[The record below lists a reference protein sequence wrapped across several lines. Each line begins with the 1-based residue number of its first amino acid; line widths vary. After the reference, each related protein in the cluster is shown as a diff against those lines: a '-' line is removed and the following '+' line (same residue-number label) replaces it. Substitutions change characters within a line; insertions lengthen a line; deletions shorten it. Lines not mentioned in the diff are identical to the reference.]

1 MIRQDTP
8 TVNPCILIHHM
19 SSVVLL
25 YWSNPT
31 SLLTSTAS
39 SSLSYIWSTL
49 GQATHV
55 PNELLARLAHR
66 DVSFDM
72 LMHVSCFSL
81 PNHWSGLSCL
91 LLVNLVYQLWHSH
104 LHLKHFPLCINDHV
118 VPLDY
123 RRSSSSYSSSS
134 SSSLKSTTVMYRASR
149 SLAFEQEHA
158 SWFAS
163 HPVGV
168 STPTLLLRPP
178 QPFHQSCFLFFTR
191 FVYFGNNE
199 LYWHLLSLLF
209 CALQLLSSLYL
220 LDSLYTS
227 LWLGS
232 LCLLHPILTTTTH
245 VFLLDIF
252 LGLANH
258 HMH

>member
-31 SLLTSTAS
+31 SLLTSTALYRSFAPTHSVFAPTTAS
-39 SSLSYIWSTL
+39 SSLSYIWCTL

-91 LLVNLVYQLWHSH
+91 SLVNLVYQLWHSQ

-123 RRSSSSYSSSS
+123 RRSSSSYSSSP
-134 SSSLKSTTVMYRASR
+134 SSSLKSTTVMY
-149 SLAFEQEHA
+149 HA
-158 SWFAS
+158 S
-163 HPVGV
+163 G
-168 STPTLLLRPP
+168 TLPSSKSMPPDLL
-178 QPFHQSCFLFFTR
+178 
-191 FVYFGNNE
+191 
-199 LYWHLLSLLF
+199 
-209 CALQLLSSLYL
+209 
-220 LDSLYTS
+220 
-227 LWLGS
+227 
-232 LCLLHPILTTTTH
+232 PIQ
-245 VFLLDIF
+245 
-252 LGLANH
+252 
-258 HMH
+258 